1 MPSLELVDRA
11 HGGHGAVELS
21 VYEVA
26 FTRGAE
32 RAVVERHER
41 PVERRGERAA
51 DARGAGGRGGRQR
64 LSIY

>member
-11 HGGHGAVELS
+11 HDGHGTVELS
-21 VYEVA
+21 VYEVV

-41 PVERRGERAA
+41 SVEGRGERVA
-51 DARGAGGRGGRQR
+51 DARGAGGRGGRQP